1 MKLGIHSWK
10 FSGECTYMFFACLF
24 VFVLFSLFKERTEVT
39 EDIIICEAGI
49 RQAGEVILRATFTIF
64 L

>member
-1 MKLGIHSWK
+1 
-10 FSGECTYMFFACLF
+10 MFFACLF